1 MLKKKEAAP
10 KIFFDVLADYWDLK
24 YIFEYGFP
32 LDDAVTATLLSKS
45 GQTTRELARLLED
58 SSDADGQGLVFQ
70 NCRLEPLSKYAG
82 STQMKKNSRRLLQ
95 NRNDHRLYSEQW
107 FQVLYGCFGRF
118 YDWNAAT
125 AVQKCFDANPS
136 DFLFSDCEEKDSS
149 CPFQRICKIREMG
162 DIFFYMVKEREERY
176 DKNEGWLCSDIWRE
190 VEAAYTD
197 VFTRGETLSLK
208 DNNWTWRNLAE
219 EKECSEFRV
228 RKVYESFLDMLRFFA
243 GFAPLSSLG
252 VNFLKHMNV
261 PDFGQDFVKIR
272 NLPPDF
278 GLEQEY
284 LYRILY
290 AKVNHRSIIYD
301 RQKFAP
307 IRIIYRNKD
316 MNGLPEHS
324 YLEAVKIVDGRMEE
338 KVCLL
343 PLYTGVYLK
352 PGDRTLNVV
361 LPDESACQDNVH
373 MVPCT
378 VDFYWNQYTEYLRD
392 RRENGWRNEIVQTT
406 ALQEEVE
413 FESPYYP
420 GVTKWNLERVS
431 YLLREEDLPGFR
443 LFIDSFGEFARLRK
457 EDDADSHKE
466 DSADSR
472 KQDDADSHKEDD
484 TDSHKE
490 DNTDSQLVKTGAYE
504 NEILPDLPGT
514 PECGK
519 KGEIKEYES
528 LLSIYNSYS
537 LQNRLE
543 KLEHTEND
551 PPGQMVLPPRE
562 AELEWL
568 VFILNNYP
576 NTCRVFLEDT
586 ALAALKNKAMKEMS
600 AVGWFDE
607 NNFEYHARV
616 ADIPERVVKK
626 YRGILNAIREKKILT
641 YAYGNKQVHILPY
654 AFEYDV
660 TRHLSG
666 RRSEPIDVMCF
677 HLDEMRTLNIGYQK
691 IRIKDARTQEDIS
704 FTETE
709 KLYHILAFGIRCAA
723 KGMETMNP
731 DAFQDN
737 ESVWTRMNA
746 VIESCWKRSPRNN
759 DNYIRCIRKYYDNPY
774 KNQTGS
780 PLDLYRHKYEE
791 TQTELKKRKLREDRE
806 FLVRTFGYYYKMA
819 CAGSNTDMSFFG
831 KNGTI
836 SSTAASVLENDY
848 GKQLSISCWKYQ
860 YLLLKLFS
868 ESQFALRSSSMGD
881 RVSSALARVE
891 DKEIWQL
898 ICGEDIAASNEGSEG
913 IENEIAFFNEEFQN
927 ETVTFRLRE
936 PTAENIDLVYRLF
949 RNYNCAGRTMKNG
962 LCFTVTYEAFSYRKI
977 HMLLMALGSRIEVTG
992 PEETVKIINV
1002 RLKNKEILAK

>member
-1 MLKKKEAAP
+1 MSRKKEAAP

-58 SSDADGQGLVFQ
+58 SIDADDQGLVFQ

-95 NRNDHRLYSEQW
+95 NRNDHRLYAEQW

-118 YDWNAAT
+118 YDWNAA
-125 AVQKCFDANPS
+125 ASVQKCFDANPTV
-136 DFLFSDCEEKDSS
+136 FLFSDCEEKDSS

-176 DKNEGWLCSDIWRE
+176 DKNEGWLCSDIWGE

-208 DNNWTWRNLAE
+208 GNDWTWRNLA
-219 EKECSEFRV
+219 KECSEFRD

-243 GFAPLSSLG
+243 GYAPLSSLG
-252 VNFLKHMNV
+252 VHFLRHMNV

-290 AKVNHRSIIYD
+290 AKVNRRSINYG
-301 RQKFAP
+301 RQEFAP
-307 IRIIYRNKD
+307 IRIIYRDKD
-316 MNGLPEHS
+316 MNGLPEHP
-324 YLEAVKIVDGRMEE
+324 YLEAVKIVDGRMEAVDGRVGE
-338 KVCLL
+338 KVFLL

-352 PGDRTLNVV
+352 PGDRTLSAE
-361 LPDESACQDNVH
+361 LPGGSVCQDDTH

-420 GVTKWNLERVS
+420 GVTKWKLERVS
-431 YLLREEDLPGFR
+431 YLVREEDLPGFR
-443 LFIDSFGEFARLRK
+443 LFIDSFGEFARFRK
-457 EDDADSHKE
+457 EDIA
-466 DSADSR
+466 
-472 KQDDADSHKEDD
+472 
-484 TDSHKE
+484 
-490 DNTDSQLVKTGAYE
+490 DSQLGKTDAYE
-504 NEILPDLPGT
+504 NETLSDLPGI
-514 PECGK
+514 PESGK

-543 KLEHTEND
+543 ELERAEND
-551 PPGQMVLPPRE
+551 PLGEMALPPRE

-568 VFILNNYP
+568 VFILNHYP
-576 NTCRVFLEDT
+576 NMCRVFLEDT

-607 NNFEYHARV
+607 NNFEYHARA

-626 YRGILNAIREKKILT
+626 YRGILTAIREKKILT
-641 YAYGNKQVHILPY
+641 YAYGSEQVRILPY

-704 FTETE
+704 FSETE

-731 DAFQDN
+731 DASPDHDI
-737 ESVWTRMNA
+737 WARMNA
-746 VIESCWKRSPRNN
+746 VLESCWKRSPRNN

-774 KNQTGS
+774 KNQTGT
-780 PLDLYRHKYEE
+780 PLDLYRYKYEE
-791 TQTELKKRKLREDRE
+791 TQTEMKKRKLREDYE
-806 FLVRTFGYYYKMA
+806 FLIRTFGYYYKMA
-819 CAGSNTDMSFFG
+819 CAGSNADRPFFG

-836 SSTAASVLENDY
+836 PSTSASVLENDY

-881 RVSSALARVE
+881 GVSSALARIE

-898 ICGEDIAASNEGSEG
+898 ICGEDIAVSNEDSEG

-936 PTAENIDLVYRLF
+936 PTAENMDLVYRLF

-1002 RLKNKEILAK
+1002 RLKNKELLSK